1 LRRGERDRVER
12 AGRAHAAQ
20 GFEDVAVGLFG
31 AGVGGHRTHL
41 LGLRL
46 VLSS

>member
-1 LRRGERDRVER
+1 LRRGQRDRVER
-12 AGRAHAAQ
+12 ARRAHATQ
-20 GFEDVAVGLFG
+20 GFEDVAVGFFG
-31 AGVGGHRTHL
+31 AGDHLAHL

>member
-1 LRRGERDRVER
+1 LWRGERDRVER

-20 GFEDVAVGLFG
+20 GFEDVAVGFFG
-31 AGVGGHRTHL
+31 AGNHLAHL